1 MIEILSSTLYYKGYI
16 YYDSVRILIFNHF
29 FFLTVEFKKDQG
41 VIFDCNVEVD
51 SGFKPSDIIGEKKS
65 PKNIEL
71 IHTKY

>member
-1 MIEILSSTLYYKGYI
+1 MGHRQSDEI
-16 YYDSVRILIFNHF
+16 
-29 FFLTVEFKKDQG
+29 EFKKDQG